1 MNKELMARWLR
12 AFLVTLGIFV
22 LFSLYLYIRREVY
35 NLGIAN
41 KAFGSAAA
49 TLAGITLLIGPI
61 SRKFPQF
68 GKYVPFRRPLG
79 ILAFLTGLIHV
90 IISLFFIPERFNIPF
105 FLNQW
110 PATITGLVAIGIWL
124 YLTTIS
130 RNDSVKHMGGSTWVM
145 LQQRGGHIAFLL
157 VFLHLVFL
165 KYAGWIEWF
174 QGKTQKTPYLA
185 NPGYPPASLFVFLV
199 MVGIIGYRVY
209 LAIVKKHEIPPKTDV

>member
-1 MNKELMARWLR
+1 MARWLH
-12 AFLVTLGIFV
+12 AFLIALAVFS

-49 TLAGITLLIGPI
+49 MVAGITLLIGPL
-61 SRKFPQF
+61 SRKLPQF
-68 GKYVPFRRPLG
+68 GTYVPLRRPLG
-79 ILAFLTGLIHV
+79 VLAFFTGAIHV
-90 IISLFFIPERFNIPF
+90 IVSLFFLQERFNIPW

-110 PATITGLVAIGIWL
+110 PATTMGLLAIGIWL
-124 YLTTIS
+124 YLTSIS
-130 RNDSVKHMGGSTWVM
+130 RNERVAQLGGSKWIL
-145 LQQRGGHIAFLL
+145 LQQRGGHIAFLAI
-157 VFLHLVFL
+157 FAHLIFL

-174 QGKTQKTPYLA
+174 QGKTQKTPFLA

-209 LAIVKKHEIPPKTDV
+209 LVLTKKHEIPPKTDV